1 MSKKI
6 TLKHNLQVGVR
17 WATVDDAATIARI
30 ELSSSHYEHRK
41 EPFTLT
47 HPQFTK
53 LWKDRLKSDLFK
65 TILVYEAKAI
75 CGFLTF
81 KEAIED
87 GKILALYVD
96 PIFMRHG
103 VGKLLLSTAIEMVE
117 LKGGIQME
125 VEFELL
131 NNAAITFYESLLF
144 HKVSVKLEHLFVM
157 KKEL

>member
-1 MSKKI
+1 M
-6 TLKHNLQVGVR
+6 
-17 WATVDDAATIARI
+17 
-30 ELSSSHYEHRK
+30 
-41 EPFTLT
+41 T

-117 LKGGIQME
+117 LKGGKQIE
-125 VEFELL
+125 VEVEVL
-131 NNAAITFYESLLF
+131 NNGAITFYESLLF